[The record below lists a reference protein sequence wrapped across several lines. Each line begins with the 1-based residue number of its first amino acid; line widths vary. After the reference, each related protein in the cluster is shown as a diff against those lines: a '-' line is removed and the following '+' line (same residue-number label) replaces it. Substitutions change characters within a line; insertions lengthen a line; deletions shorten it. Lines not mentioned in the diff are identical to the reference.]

1 MSVFLPKV
9 RQVKSIFFGYAE
21 RPTSQAEAMRS
32 TAQKLEEQDY
42 ASTVTWESLNVG
54 GTIVIDQVLDA
65 IDLAD
70 MCVFDL
76 TNLNP
81 NVLFEAGYAVSRGK
95 PIWLTLDGTV
105 NDAYSLW
112 KEFALLGPVGFIRYR
127 NSDELVASFLQ
138 ENPLD
143 NLTPIYDS
151 FIEPNLPAVPE
162 RRSSILYCSTF
173 EPFEAANRLDNF
185 IDERRRRGINVLVS
199 DPTESSLNPISWYA
213 PILLKSAGVLINFA
227 GAERNKAEIH
237 NKRHALVAGIA
248 KGFEVP
254 ILLIAEDTY
263 PAPFDY
269 EYQVHKYDSSEA
281 CIAFARGWID
291 DLEFEKLSWSS
302 SRPSL
307 GPSLQGLRFGEHVA
321 ENESENLG
329 DYFVETSAFSDVVA
343 NRNAIFV
350 GHRGTGKTA
359 NALQAYEEIASNN
372 TNLPVLIKPPGF
384 EFVAVMHVVEKLPN
398 FQHEYFF
405 DALWRFV
412 IQTEIA
418 NTALRHIEERPL
430 SASRSEAEE
439 AFVRYVE
446 NAPFEIRQ
454 DVSVRL
460 GQALRL
466 LPAVLQQSDEHIE
479 ANRDHINEAF
489 HSTSL
494 AELRHN
500 LGPVL
505 KNKKRVAVFVDNLDK
520 GWEKGA
526 NFTIMARFILG
537 LLIAQGRLAQDFAR
551 QDSWREKIKLT
562 VAIFLRSDIYNY
574 LKKEA
579 REPDK
584 LPISTI
590 AWNDPGTL
598 LTVIEERFL
607 SSHHNFT
614 NPDVLWN
621 QFFCDEVQGTP
632 LKEYLGKVILPRPR
646 DIVYFCNAAVSR
658 AIDRRNEK
666 VTSNDFLAA
675 EETYSRYAYEAL
687 LVENGVTIPEM
698 EDALFGFLGSDHIIT
713 VSRALT
719 AMEDAGVDEN
729 RLEPLLNK
737 LISMSFLGLE
747 IRHETFHF
755 PEAGTDFKRSKK
767 MATLQQADP
776 ALQRLKIHPAF
787 YNFLDVDSSGRIA

>member
-1 MSVFLPKV
+1 
-9 RQVKSIFFGYAE
+9 
-21 RPTSQAEAMRS
+21 MRS
-32 TAQKLEEQDY
+32 TAQKLNEQKY
-42 ASTVTWESLNVG
+42 AQTVTWESLRVG
-54 GTIVIDQVLDA
+54 GTIVIDQVLEA

-95 PIWLTLDGTV
+95 PIWLTMDGTV
-105 NDAYSLW
+105 SDAYSLW
-112 KEFALLGPVGFIRYR
+112 KEFSLLGPVGFIKYR
-127 NSDELVASFLQ
+127 NSDELVASFLH
-138 ENPLD
+138 ENPLESLD
-143 NLTPIYDS
+143 PIYDS
-151 FIEPNLPAVPE
+151 LIEPNLPAIPE
-162 RRSSILYCSTF
+162 RRRSILYCSTF

-185 IDERRRRGINVLVS
+185 IDDRKRRGTNVLVS

-237 NKRHALVAGIA
+237 NKRHALVAGLA
-248 KGFEVP
+248 RGFDIP
-254 ILLIAEDTY
+254 ILLIAENTY

-269 EYQVHKYDSSEA
+269 EYDVLKYDSSEA
-281 CIAFARGWID
+281 CISFARGWID
-291 DLEFEKLSWSS
+291 GLEFENLTWSS
-302 SRPSL
+302 SRPTM

-329 DYFVETSAFSDVVA
+329 DYFVETAAFGDVVA
-343 NRNAIFV
+343 DRNAIFV

-359 NALQAYEEIASNN
+359 NALQAFEEIASNK

-384 EFVAVMHVVEKLPN
+384 EFAAVMHVVEKLPN
-398 FQHEYFF
+398 IQHEYFF

-418 NTALRHIEERPL
+418 NTALRHIEDRPL
-430 SASRSEAEE
+430 GVPQSDAEQV
-439 AFVRYVE
+439 FVRYA
-446 NAPFEIRQ
+446 NTAPFEIRQ

-460 GQALRL
+460 GQALRS
-466 LPAVLQQSDEHIE
+466 LPDVLEESDGHLDV
-479 ANRDHINEAF
+479 NRDRINEAF
-489 HSTSL
+489 HSTAL

-505 KNKKRVAVFVDNLDK
+505 KDRKRVAVFVDNLDK

-551 QDSWREKIKLT
+551 HDSWREKIKLT

-607 SSHHNFT
+607 SSHHNFQD
-614 NPDVLWN
+614 PDVLWN
-621 QFFCDEVQGTP
+621 RFFCSEVQGMP
-632 LKEYLGKVILPRPR
+632 IKKYLGTVILPRPR

-658 AIDRRNEK
+658 AIDRRNDK
-666 VTSNDFLAA
+666 VLSEDFLSA

-698 EDALFGFLGSDHIIT
+698 EEALFGFLGSERIIS
-713 VSRALT
+713 VDQALT
-719 AMEDAGVDEN
+719 AMNEAGVAEN
-729 RLEPLLNK
+729 RVDTLLNK
-737 LISMSFLGLE
+737 LVSMSFIGLE
-747 IRHETFHF
+747 IRPDTFHF
-755 PEAGTDFKRSKK
+755 PEAGTDFKRSEK
-767 MATLQQADP
+767 MATLYQATRG
-776 ALQRLKIHPAF
+776 LQRLKIHPAF
-787 YNFLDVDSSGRIA
+787 YNFLDVKAPASADS